1 MLWVLLRKNLKKC
14 IFGHNLTQKTIAIIC
29 PANGLLKNNS
39 IPVLSKGHI
48 TKVYSFLGCELK
60 NCLL

>member
-48 TKVYSFLGCELK
+48 TKVYSF
-60 NCLL
+60 